1 MRKLKLSNVIMSL
14 LVLISVLTLNSIGAN
29 AEWKHSTNGWW
40 NTEKSYMTGWQFIK
54 GNYYYY
60 NIDGAMVHDTNVDG
74 YYLDASGAMDPS
86 KDRVQVQDITMKTE
100 ERVYPLGT
108 KDINVYITNNTSID
122 SGYGTPY
129 KVEKFED
136 NEWHSLD
143 FSKNARFEDVSIFLL
158 SQETNKENCNLDTL
172 KDFKDLTSGK
182 YRIVKEVS
190 NSVGYTN
197 ISAEFSL
204 Q

>member
-1 MRKLKLSNVIMSL
+1 MKKLRLTKVIAST
-14 LVLISVLTLNSIGAN
+14 LVAASVLALIPIGAN
-29 AEWKHSTNGWW
+29 AEWKHSNNGWW
-40 NTEKSYMTGWQFIK
+40 NTEKSYITGWQFIK

-74 YYLDASGAMDPS
+74 YYLDASGAMDPN
-86 KDRVQVQDITMKTE
+86 KDRVQVQDITMKAE
-100 ERVYPLGT
+100 KSVYPLGT
-108 KDINVYITNNTSID
+108 KDINVYITNNTNLD
-122 SGYGTPY
+122 GGYGTPY

-136 NEWHSLD
+136 NEWHSLE
-143 FSKNARFEDVSIFLL
+143 FSKNATFEDISIFLL

-172 KDFKDLTSGK
+172 KDFKNLTPGK
-182 YRIVKEVS
+182 YRIVKEIS